1 MTNPHVELELLPYL
15 DGELSAA
22 ERVRVEAH
30 LGTCA
35 ACREELEALRALQ
48 QGLTVTLDA
57 ALTPARLSHSAEERI
72 RGVLRESATRPRWW
86 WALRLNWG
94 LAAQAA
100 LALLVAFF
108 SLNLWSL
115 IAAPPL
121 VAAQETLVLGQNR
134 LAPGSA
140 AAMRVIV
147 RERSTA
153 TPVPGAEVA
162 VSIGKA
168 PGLAREVYRGVT
180 GSDGTATVSFT
191 VPADLEGAAEL
202 RVETHSPAGSE
213 ISVHPITVARA
224 YRVLLMPD
232 KPAYRP
238 GQSVR
243 LRALVLDAVTL
254 RPVVGTSVIFSL
266 QDTQRRVIASAE
278 QRSSDMGI
286 AFTELQLPETVLTG
300 IVTLR
305 AVVGGTVAERAIFVD
320 IYTLPAFR
328 VTLTTEQSYYLPGAR
343 VTGLVEATTF
353 YGEAL
358 GGAQVTLRG
367 FTRNPRSLV
376 AESAGTLDA
385 EGRFRF
391 DLALPATYGATA
403 LEAPVFLD
411 IEAAVTNAAGQ
422 QEGLTHNVPVA
433 AESLLI
439 RAVPESGQLKPGVEN
454 ALYILVAYPD
464 GTPAPA
470 SLQAVFPGGSIKVET
485 DSYGLTVL
493 HFTPQAELTRVDL
506 AAQDAFGRMGQRRFD
521 LAADATAPVLLLRA
535 ERAVYQVGETLRL
548 ETLAA
553 GVAEGTP
560 VYLDVLRANQ
570 TVAALSAPVQ
580 DGRAVFALDLDVA
593 LLGSLQLH
601 AYVLPAAG
609 AQVEDT
615 RWVVVEFPQ
624 QFTVTATPDR
634 EVYAP
639 GERARVAIQTTLAG
653 TPIPAALGIS
663 LVDESVYALD
673 TRGPDFARLEVVLAQ
688 ELAARTGDAAVV
700 SRAQDVAAR
709 AAWASAPKATY
720 SLEARRAL
728 LPVAMT
734 PAQGWSQGLAL
745 ALVML
750 PVFLLIIVICELSV
764 PGETILEGAWQRVR
778 LSLLVLMLTAP
789 LWGAALAGG
798 LWLLAQLVGVAGLF
812 LVGVPVLGLLV
823 VLAIHSWR
831 RRDAHMQAVLGI
843 VGAYLLLLLVL
854 ALLLARGGTLSAWWI
869 AGIVALFLLLVTG
882 VALLGQGLLL
892 TGRRGAGWATIALAL
907 LLIPLVMY
915 LAFLP
920 SFDSPLTHTL
930 RDPALY
936 AGPLG
941 WFTGCAVK
949 QASPTPEVVKE
960 VQVAPAPTQVM
971 TEEAPSGISMT
982 STPTS
987 PEPFPLRQVFPE
999 TLYWNPNALTDAD
1012 GQFAFEVTLTDQSAA
1027 WRGTVLAST
1036 LDGAIGAATFE
1047 LRATS
1052 EQPK

>member
-1 MTNPHVELELLPYL
+1 MMTNPHVELELLPFL

-22 ERVRVEAH
+22 ECVRVEAH

-35 ACREELEALRALQ
+35 ACREELEALRTLR
-48 QGLTVTLDA
+48 QGLAVTFDE
-57 ALTPARLSHSAEERI
+57 ALTPARLPRGAEERI
-72 RGVLRESATRPRWW
+72 RSVLRKRATRPRWW
-86 WALRLNWG
+86 WMLRLNWG

-100 LALLVAFF
+100 LVLLVAFF
-108 SLNLWSL
+108 SLNLWPL
-115 IAAPPL
+115 ISVPSP
-121 VAAQETLVLGQNR
+121 VVAQETLVLGQNR

-180 GSDGTATVSFT
+180 GTDGTATVAFT
-191 VPADLEGAAEL
+191 VPTDLEGAAEL
-202 RVETHSPAGSE
+202 RVETRSPAGSKV
-213 ISVHPITVARA
+213 SVHPITVARA

-238 GQSVR
+238 GQHVR
-243 LRALVLDAVTL
+243 LRALVLDAVML
-254 RPVVGTSVIFSL
+254 RPVTGTSVTFSL
-266 QDTQRRVIASAE
+266 QEIQGRVIASDE

-286 AFTELQLPETVLTG
+286 AFTELWLPETASTG
-300 IVTLR
+300 IMTLR
-305 AVVGGTVAERAIFVD
+305 ATVGDTVAERAISVD
-320 IYTLPAFR
+320 TYTLPAFR
-328 VTLTTEQSYYLPGAR
+328 IAITTAQSYYLPGAR

-353 YGEAL
+353 SGETL
-358 GGAQVTLRG
+358 GGGQVTLRG
-367 FTRNPRSLV
+367 YTRDPRGLV

-385 EGRFRF
+385 EGRFSF

-411 IEAAVTNAAGQ
+411 IEAVVMNAAGQ
-422 QEGLTHNVPVA
+422 HEGLTHNVPVA

-439 RAVPESGQLKPGVEN
+439 RVVPESGQLKPGVEN

-470 SLQAVFPGGSIKVET
+470 ILQAVFPEGSIKVET
-485 DSYGLTVL
+485 DSYGLMVL
-493 HFTPQAELTRVDL
+493 RFTPQAGMTRVDL

-521 LAADATAPVLLLRA
+521 LTADATAPVLLLRA
-535 ERAVYQVGETLRL
+535 ERAVYRVGETLRL

-570 TVAALSAPVQ
+570 TVAALSAPVH
-580 DGRAVFALDLDVA
+580 DGRAAFALDLDAA

-624 QFTVTATPDR
+624 QLAVTATPDR
-634 EVYAP
+634 EAYAP

-653 TPIPAALGIS
+653 TPAPAALGIS

-688 ELAARTGDAAVV
+688 ELATRTGDTAVV

-720 SLEARRAL
+720 SLEARQAL

-750 PVFLLIIVICELSV
+750 PVLLLIIVIREFSA
-764 PGETILEGAWQRVR
+764 PGGTILEGAWRRVR

-789 LWGAALAGG
+789 LWGAVLAGG
-798 LWLLAQLVGVAGLF
+798 LWLLAQLVGAWGLF
-812 LVGVPVLGLLV
+812 LIGVPVLSLLV
-823 VLAIHSWR
+823 VLAVHSWR
-831 RRDAHMQAVLGI
+831 RRDACMQAVLGI
-843 VGAYLLLLLVL
+843 VAAYLLLLLVL
-854 ALLLARGGTLSAWWI
+854 ALLLARGGTLSTWWI

-892 TGRRGAGWATIALAL
+892 VGQRRAGRAAIALAL
-907 LLIPLVMY
+907 LLVPLVMY

-920 SFDSPLTHTL
+920 GFDSPLTHTL
-930 RDPALY
+930 SDPTLY

-941 WFTGCAVK
+941 WFTGCAAK
-949 QASPTPEVVKE
+949 QPSPTMEVVKE
-960 VQVAPAPTQVM
+960 VQVVPAPTQVM
-971 TEEAPSGISMT
+971 TEEAPSGISVI

-1036 LDGAIGAATFE
+1036 LDGAIGATTFE

-1052 EQPK
+1052 E